1 MAQSFERIHRS
12 NLVGMGVVPFVFEEG
27 TSWKTL
33 GLTGDETVS
42 IPGLTSVKPRQ
53 KMHLEITDSKGK
65 VKQVP
70 VICRIDTLDEI
81 EYFKNGG
88 ILHYVL
94 RQLAA

>member
-1 MAQSFERIHRS
+1 
-12 NLVGMGVVPFVFEEG
+12 
-27 TSWKTL
+27 
-33 GLTGDETVS
+33 
-42 IPGLTSVKPRQ
+42 
-53 KMHLEITDSKGK
+53 MHLEITDSKGK